1 MLGGLIEPEL
11 IDSLL
16 IGHRG
21 FPRAVNNDVEAEGQ
35 GSHPFGPVEIEPRK
49 HGSNR
54 RRVRREQIDRYLFQ
68 LVHRMRTL
76 VSLDFQILPH
86 Y

>member
-1 MLGGLIEPEL
+1 MLCGLIGPEL

-16 IGHRG
+16 IGFRG
-21 FPRAVNNDVEAEGQ
+21 FSRAVNDDVEAEEQ
-35 GSHPFGPVEIEPRK
+35 GSHPFGPVEIERRK

-54 RRVRREQIDRYLFQ
+54 RRVRQEQIDRYLVQ

-76 VSLDFQILPH
+76 VSLDFQIIPH
-86 Y
+86 